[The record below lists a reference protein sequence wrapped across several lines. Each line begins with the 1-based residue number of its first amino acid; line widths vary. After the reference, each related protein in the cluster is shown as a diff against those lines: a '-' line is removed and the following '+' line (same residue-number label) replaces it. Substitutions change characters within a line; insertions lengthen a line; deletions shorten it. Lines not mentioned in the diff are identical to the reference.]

1 MERTQAYEGRIDWLA
16 NALELVLDIVT
27 NDDDYTIE
35 GMFDD
40 KKYSESHEL
49 VDGLFALGGYRL
61 KKYIQK
67 YGYYETEA
75 VLRKWC
81 EMHEAKR
88 EAKKAAEVEDE

>member
-27 NDDDYTIE
+27 NDDVYTIE
-35 GMFDD
+35 NMFGDGD
-40 KKYSESHEL
+40 YKKSHEL
-49 VDGLFALGGYRL
+49 VDGLYALGGYRL
-61 KKYIQK
+61 KNYIKK

-81 EMHEAKR
+81 EMHEAK
-88 EAKKAAEVEDE
+88 KAAEVKDE

>member
-16 NALELVLDIVT
+16 NALEMVLDIVT
-27 NDDDYTIE
+27 NDDDYTVE
-35 GMFDD
+35 TMFDD
-40 KKYSESHEL
+40 KAYSESHEL

-61 KKYIQK
+61 KKYIKK

-81 EMHEAKR
+81 EMHEAK
-88 EAKKAAEVEDE
+88 KAAEVKDE